1 MHVED
6 LMSADVLTVDEA
18 MPVGPLL
25 DLMTA
30 AHVQAVP
37 VVGVDGELVGIVS
50 QEDILVG
57 GLGLGRGDGPDDL
70 TVGDIMTAPAMSV
83 TREASLDSVARM
95 MWQFRIH
102 HVPVIDEQ
110 QGVIGIV
117 SALDFCRHAAGLSR
131 DDPEGAGEDVD

>member
-1 MHVED
+1 MQVED
-6 LMSADVLTVDEA
+6 LMTADVLTVDEA

-37 VVGVDGELVGIVS
+37 VVGADGELVGIVA

-57 GLGLGRGDGPDDL
+57 GLGLGGGARQDDL
-70 TVGDIMTAPAMSV
+70 TVADIMTAPAMSV
-83 TREASLDSVARM
+83 TREATVEAVARM

-102 HVPVIDEQ
+102 HVPVIDEDD
-110 QGVIGIV
+110 GVVGVV
-117 SALDFCRHAAGLSR
+117 SSLDFCRHVAGLAR
-131 DDPEGAGEDVD
+131 DGGDG